1 MPPLSLPQTADT
13 PAAAPA
19 PVAEWQN
26 TAEKAAAAAAAA
38 SRAERDRWRTVH
50 MLASQPGVAKAGWL
64 HKQSVRAAPGL
75 KNWRRRFIVLHRGG
89 RLTWHENDDAPV
101 KGQLDLDAGSS
112 ARSDGSARRLVVSA
126 GSKSLL
132 LEAAS
137 AEERDEWVAAISSLI
152 QQLLEAGAIRQ
163 GWVVKRSVSAAA
175 PLKNWQRRWLTL
187 RSTDGAATLSWAD
200 GASGDI
206 AGSLPLSAD
215 VSCCQA
221 DASTLDASDVR
232 GARRRSAAPP
242 SAAADLAFLS
252 VKSGITGDELLLR
265 PEDGSATEWLT
276 AINKA
281 CRSVPSQLVKGHSDT
296 TMRIAALRAA
306 PAGADDIGAGLP
318 EAVNLAGASP
328 VVTSPLGATGVASG
342 KFPAPPPRAA
352 APSAVAANG
361 ASAEFAR
368 GDRCWYNDQKDGVL
382 KVVTVVKVHYDDPP
396 TPYYTI
402 DVDGQERHTVH
413 DRLTPEAATPSPPAR
428 SRPPTATEAPPPPR
442 CLRCFV
448 CVKS

>member
-1 MPPLSLPQTADT
+1 
-13 PAAAPA
+13 
-19 PVAEWQN
+19 
-26 TAEKAAAAAAAA
+26 
-38 SRAERDRWRTVH
+38 

-137 AEERDEWVAAISSLI
+137 AEERDEWVAAIAALI
-152 QQLLEAGAIRQ
+152 QALLGGGRHPAGLGGQAQRER
-163 GWVVKRSVSAAA
+163 GRAAEELAA
-175 PLKNWQRRWLTL
+175 PLAH
-187 RSTDGAATLSWAD
+187 AA
-200 GASGDI
+200 
-206 AGSLPLSAD
+206 
-215 VSCCQA
+215 
-221 DASTLDASDVR
+221 LD
-232 GARRRSAAPP
+232 RRRRHAELGRRRERRHCRQPAALGRRELLRGRRVDPRCVRRARARAALDLVPP

-318 EAVNLAGASP
+318 EAA
-328 VVTSPLGATGVASG
+328 TSP
-342 KFPAPPPRAA
+342 
-352 APSAVAANG
+352 
-361 ASAEFAR
+361 AR
-368 GDRCWYNDQKDGVL
+368 R
-382 KVVTVVKVHYDDPP
+382 
-396 TPYYTI
+396 
-402 DVDGQERHTVH
+402 
-413 DRLTPEAATPSPPAR
+413 R
-428 SRPPTATEAPPPPR
+428 S
-442 CLRCFV
+442 
-448 CVKS
+448 